1 MSHGIMLR
9 FDAYTGGGAP
19 VMKASVNIDQADQN
33 TMSKFID
40 STKIFKVNNL
50 NNCHTISL
58 LSMPT

>member
-19 VMKASVNIDQADQN
+19 VMKASVNIDQAVHM

-40 STKIFKVNNL
+40 STKNFKVNNL
-50 NNCHTISL
+50 NYCHTIRL